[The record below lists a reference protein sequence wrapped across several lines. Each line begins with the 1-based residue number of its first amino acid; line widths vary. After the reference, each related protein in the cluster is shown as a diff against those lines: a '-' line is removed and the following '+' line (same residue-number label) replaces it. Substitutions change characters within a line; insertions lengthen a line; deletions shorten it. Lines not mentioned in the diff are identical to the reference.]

1 MLSVKTDF
9 SATNGIR
16 LIIED
21 IDPAYT
27 LGDIDNI
34 EAKLRQIHETLF
46 GERVMC
52 QYLCGHK
59 VKRL

>member
-34 EAKLRQIHETLF
+34 EAKLRQIRETLF
-46 GERVMC
+46 GE
-52 QYLCGHK
+52 
-59 VKRL
+59 